1 MVGCKPEPATTVHL
15 KGQLKDMGTQ
25 EVVMRY
31 NGASSMLGDS
41 RDIVLLTNADGYFDT
56 IITLTQPDFYSISR
70 NTLYLTPGDDME
82 VLITTSNKDAVF
94 QGIGAEANTYMKG
107 RLFPK
112 GGSFLEAGGN
122 VKADFMGTQHIVDSL
137 AEVRRAELKALK
149 NVSDEFKALEE
160 ARITADVINS
170 YISYGSYAKE
180 YRSLPNEERM
190 VAMENHMKNIAAALN
205 GMYKEVAD
213 EKLLDVAVVRDVLSY
228 QEEDKYGWFND
239 IVLPERTRELYGAYK
254 EVAKLRGEV
263 TPEIVDQVNQF
274 IALQKNSDFS
284 NELTH
289 KVTQAGKLLP
299 GQPAIDF
306 VLEDV
311 NGVTKHLSDFK
322 GKYIYVDLW
331 ATWCGPCIE
340 ESPYFETL
348 AGKYKDKEIV
358 FIPVSTDTQKSKWLN
373 YLGEHEKQLAQYN
386 SVDPMLKDG
395 WCIMYIPR
403 FILIDKDFNIVNAYA
418 PRPSTNE
425 AVVLLDSLL

>member
-1 MVGCKPEPATTVHL
+1 MVGCKPEPVSTIHL

-25 EVVMRY
+25 EVTMRY

-41 RDIVLLTNADGYFDT
+41 RDVTLLTDAEGRFDT
-56 IITLTQPDFYSISR
+56 VITLTQPEFYSISR

-94 QGIGAEANTYMKG
+94 QGVGAEANTYMKG

-122 VKADFMGTQHIVDSL
+122 VRSDFAATQHIVDSL
-137 AEVRRAELKALK
+137 AEIRRSELKALK
-149 NVSDEFKALEE
+149 NVSDEFKTLEE

-170 YISYGSYAKE
+170 YICYGSYAKE
-180 YRSLPNEERM
+180 YRSLPKEERM
-190 VAMENHMKNIAAALN
+190 VAVENHMKNITGIMN
-205 GMYKEVAD
+205 TMYKQLTD

-228 QEEDKYGWFND
+228 QEDDINGWFNGV
-239 IVLPERTRELYGAYK
+239 VLPDRTQELYAAYK

-263 TPEIVDQVNQF
+263 SQEIVDQVNRF
-274 IALQKNSDFS
+274 IATEKSSDFS

-289 KVTQAGKLLP
+289 KVAQASKLLP

-306 VLEDV
+306 TLEDV
-311 NGVTKHLSDFK
+311 NGNTKKLSDFK

-340 ESPYFETL
+340 ESPYFESL

-358 FIPVSTDTQKSKWLN
+358 FIPVSTDTQKSKWLD
-373 YLGEHEKQLAQYN
+373 YLGEHKKQLTQYN
-386 SVDPMLKDG
+386 TVDPMLKDG

-403 FILIDKDFNIVNAYA
+403 FILIDKNFNIVNAYA
-418 PRPSTNE
+418 PRPSTDE
-425 AVVLLDSLL
+425 VVNLLDSIL